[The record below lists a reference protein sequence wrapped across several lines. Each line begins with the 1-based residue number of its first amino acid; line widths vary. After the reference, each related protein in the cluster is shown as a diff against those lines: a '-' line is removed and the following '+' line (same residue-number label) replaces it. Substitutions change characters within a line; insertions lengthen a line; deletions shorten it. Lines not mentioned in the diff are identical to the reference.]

1 MMTGIVSPTDPLIAL
16 KASYDTLLASKTELL
31 AEKDKEIAHRDSQI
45 DEKRRT
51 IRLLSWICVGLFG
64 FFVLI
69 VALFVYDFLNP
80 DRGWIRRVI
89 ERMQTGR
96 I

>member
-51 IRLLSWICVGLFG
+51 IG